1 MSPNGEIGSGTPST
15 GASALDERI
24 RLEERLLGAHR
35 KAAASP
41 PPIPRRADGNCVE
54 PSFAQSRL
62 WVVEQLGA
70 ARGNYHIARAWR
82 IRGTLNPEAL
92 RAALDAVVSRH
103 EALRTRLVMREGA
116 LRQQIEAHRPFELR
130 RADLRTLPE
139 SARESSLNEFLRR
152 VARDAFDLSAD
163 CMLRA
168 GIAQLGDR
176 EHAFVV
182 TLHHIAADGWS
193 LNVLDREIET
203 LYSAFDRGVA
213 CELPPLPIQY
223 SDYSLWQRER
233 LQGAVLERQLAYW
246 RTQLADLT
254 TLELPTDHPRP
265 PVQSHRGACHP
276 LALSAG
282 LTAALK
288 QLSQRERV
296 TLYMT
301 LLAAFQVLLARYS
314 GQDDIAI
321 GSPIAG
327 RSQRELEGLIGFFV
341 NTLVLRS
348 DLSGNPRFRDLLARV
363 RETALDAY
371 AHQELPFEKLVEELS
386 PERDMSRNPL
396 IQVMFAL
403 QNVPHA
409 ELTLPGLETTRL
421 DLDTTTAKFDL
432 TLSLTEQP
440 EGLSGVIEYAT
451 DLFDATTIARLA
463 GHFTTLLEGTVA
475 DPETP
480 IAELPLLTAAEREQ
494 LLVQWNDTAVDYP
507 RDRCIHQLF
516 EQQVART
523 PDATAVVFEDTSLTY
538 AELNA
543 RANQLAH
550 HLITLGVGPDV
561 LVGLCLERSLDLVV
575 GLLGILKAGGAYVP
589 LDPGY
594 PAARLAFMLEDT
606 QAPVLLTQHKLL
618 GQLPPYAG
626 RVLCL
631 DRDPSL
637 LAAQPDT
644 DPPCRATAE
653 NLAYV
658 IYTSGSTGNPKGV
671 MIEHANVVRLF
682 SATQHW
688 FAFGEHDVWT
698 CFHSAAFDFSVW
710 EIWGAL
716 LHGGRLVMV
725 PYLVSRDPDAFHALL
740 RRERVTV
747 LNQTPSAFG
756 QLIAADAR
764 VDTAAL
770 RSLRLVIFGG
780 EALEM
785 QSLRPWFERH
795 GDAQPQLV
803 NMYGITE
810 TTVHVTYRPAAQS
823 GPGRLDR
830 QHDRRAA
837 SPTCAFTS
845 WTATCNPCRSALRAR
860 SWSVA
865 RRRPAAI

>member
-1 MSPNGEIGSGTPST
+1 MPAEQARTQ
-15 GASALDERI
+15 AQADALVLARQGFA
-24 RLEERLLGAHR
+24 LTQPPLLR
-35 KAAASP
+35 M
-41 PPIPRRADGNCVE
+41 
-54 PSFAQSRL
+54 
-62 WVVEQLGA
+62 
-70 ARGNYHIARAWR
+70 
-82 IRGTLNPEAL
+82 AL
-92 RAALDAVVSRH
+92 Y
-103 EALRTRLVMREGA
+103 
-116 LRQQIEAHRPFELR
+116 
-130 RADLRTLPE
+130 
-139 SARESSLNEFLRR
+139 R
-152 VARDAFDLSAD
+152 VAETTHL
-163 CMLRA
+163 L
-168 GIAQLGDR
+168 
-176 EHAFVV
+176 VV
-182 TLHHIAADGWS
+182 VIHHIVTDGWS
-193 LNVLDREIET
+193 MAVLCRELGA
-203 LYSAFDRGVA
+203 LYAGHGAS
-213 CELPPLPIQY
+213 LPVLPVQY
-223 SDYSLWQRER
+223 PDYALWQRER

-463 GHFTTLLEGTVA
+463 GHFTTLLEGIVA

-516 EQQVART
+516 EQQAART
-523 PDATAVVFEDTSLTY
+523 PDATAVVFEDTRLSY

-594 PAARLAFMLEDT
+594 PATRLAFMLEDT

-626 RVLCL
+626 HVLCL

-644 DPPCRATAE
+644 DPPCRATARE
-653 NLAYV
+653 PRLRHLHLRLHRQSQGGDDRARQRRAPLL
-658 IYTSGSTGNPKGV
+658 GD
-671 MIEHANVVRLF
+671 AALVRL
-682 SATQHW
+682 
-688 FAFGEHDVWT
+688 
-698 CFHSAAFDFSVW
+698 
-710 EIWGAL
+710 
-716 LHGGRLVMV
+716 
-725 PYLVSRDPDAFHALL
+725 
-740 RRERVTV
+740 
-747 LNQTPSAFG
+747 
-756 QLIAADAR
+756 
-764 VDTAAL
+764 
-770 RSLRLVIFGG
+770 
-780 EALEM
+780 
-785 QSLRPWFERH
+785 
-795 GDAQPQLV
+795 
-803 NMYGITE
+803 
-810 TTVHVTYRPAAQS
+810 
-823 GPGRLDR
+823 
-830 QHDRRAA
+830 RRA
-837 SPTCAFTS
+837 
-845 WTATCNPCRSALRAR
+845 
-860 SWSVA
+860 
-865 RRRPAAI
+865 